1 MTKQHLEKTRWAKVF
16 KKEDPINYNRA
27 LVYALDDPL
36 YVSLYKN
43 DELGEMVWAINVYN
57 TEFWMDAK
65 KTKKEAINLCK
76 KMGWEIIK

>member
-1 MTKQHLEKTRWAKVF
+1 MTKQQLEKTRWAKVF

-43 DELGEMVWAINVYN
+43 DELGPIVLAINVYN

-65 KTKKEAINLCK
+65 KTKKEAINLCE